1 MSDFGLT
8 GDFVGTCKGVIL
20 SIAPQATVVD
30 IDHSIPEFQVVR
42 GAEVLQHATRY
53 MPKDAIYLAVIDPGV
68 GTGRR
73 AIAVAT
79 RSGTYMTGPDNG
91 LLIPAAEALGGISD
105 AVLLNNP
112 RYHIQPVSN
121 TFHGRDI
128 FAPAAAYLAAG
139 TELAQLGEEV
149 DVDSLVRVGLPGIQK
164 ESGDKVIVAEIIDI
178 DRYGN
183 ARLSA
188 IQDELDMQ
196 YGTRLRVRI
205 GEDEMDVRYV
215 PTFGSSKAGD
225 LVLVPDSHRRLSLA
239 INKGNAAHALLL
251 NVTAKVRL
259 ELLEEEPEPDAKLDT
274 TP

>member
-30 IDHSIPEFQVVR
+30 IDHSIPEFEVVR

-53 MPKDAIYLAVIDPGV
+53 MPKDAVYLAVIDPGV

-79 RSGTYMTGPDNG
+79 RSGAYMTGPDNG
-91 LLIPAAEALGGISD
+91 LLIPAAAALGGISE
-105 AVLLNNP
+105 AVLLNNQ

-149 DVDSLVRVGLPGIQK
+149 AVDSLVRVGLPGIQK

-188 IQDELDMQ
+188 MQDELALQ

-251 NVTAKVRL
+251 NVNTKVRL
-259 ELLEEEPEPDAKLDT
+259 ELLEEEPEPDAELDT